1 MKPIS
6 DCQYGIITLLVN
18 LTNSYDKEEI
28 MPEMIEL
35 AKFAKHHIP
44 QEHELDDPDF
54 IDKRIYV
61 SVEKCLFL
69 REMMRICF
77 QTLANYGITS
87 ALVALGKTESKNL
100 KELIG
105 RVLNAICK
113 HADLR
118 G

>member
-1 MKPIS
+1 MKSIS

-61 SVEKCLFL
+61 RVAKCLFL
-69 REMMRICF
+69 
-77 QTLANYGITS
+77 
-87 ALVALGKTESKNL
+87 
-100 KELIG
+100 
-105 RVLNAICK
+105 
-113 HADLR
+113 
-118 G
+118 